1 MNRFTAEISS
11 AVTDGVSTKDLHALR
26 IVNKAWSVAATPRL
40 FRRIEIQDSLSSVN
54 ALKNVLMVE
63 ELAGHVRE
71 IVYRSQYVDQDGQPL
86 RKCPNVDFGAS
97 IPLAGIQYGMLKP
110 HPVIPENGISMSPEE
125 HKLIDAL
132 KETFGLIA
140 KARHLSTLKLLFSPH
155 STDNPDGF
163 EFCSSFEILEAVVG
177 VSKAISLRSLTLV
190 NIAVADESVYERPEF
205 MALLRGLSQ
214 LQITVVSN
222 EKLDPKINR
231 DYPDDPWSI
240 FWEDIMFQRILPS
253 LNGSSA
259 LTHLVLHSGE
269 HIGIKPTFSFKALHF
284 PCLSSLS
291 LMRITF
297 DEKIGTEDFI
307 IRHKATLSR
316 LELYRCLL
324 LVHFDEDKPARL
336 WSQIW
341 DRFAKELTGLK
352 EFMLS
357 TEWDQNARRDK
368 YGDYEAVQLDRIILK
383 L

>member
-1 MNRFTAEISS
+1 
-11 AVTDGVSTKDLHALR
+11 
-26 IVNKAWSVAATPRL
+26 
-40 FRRIEIQDSLSSVN
+40 
-54 ALKNVLMVE
+54 
-63 ELAGHVRE
+63 
-71 IVYRSQYVDQDGQPL
+71 
-86 RKCPNVDFGAS
+86 
-97 IPLAGIQYGMLKP
+97 
-110 HPVIPENGISMSPEE
+110 
-125 HKLIDAL
+125 
-132 KETFGLIA
+132 
-140 KARHLSTLKLLFSPH
+140 
-155 STDNPDGF
+155 

-269 HIGIKPTFSFKALHF
+269 HIGIKPTFSFKALRF

-316 LELYRCLL
+316 LELCRCLL

-368 YGDYEAVQLDRIILK
+368 YGDYPAFTYAGLLK
-383 L
+383 GWKITPYAGPSDAEEQDTSAFTGFEGAIDKRFPVDDFEYFERMEHGFLEI